1 MKKITGQVDV
11 SIDIND
17 EETEC
22 AIYITSVD
30 GTLSLEVIKN
40 ALKELA
46 TSYLPGGDDPDSPD
60 SGMWN

>member
-1 MKKITGQVDV
+1 MSKTTGRVDV
-11 SIDIND
+11 VIDIND

-22 AIYITSVD
+22 AIYISSVD

-46 TSYLPGGDDPDSPD
+46 TSYLSEEEDPDAPD
-60 SGMWN
+60 SGLWN